1 MKERLTGA
9 IILVALLVLLV
20 PELLTGPS
28 AKSVVQPPGEEGG
41 ALRSYTID
49 LADDPAASRSAG
61 ASGPAPAPGTS
72 VSDEPVAQANI
83 DAAGTAADDEVNGA
97 GSSADPGTGAV
108 AEPSSASADEP
119 AAAAGDLGVAHGS
132 SADPVAQPAAE
143 PVRPRPEPAP
153 APARVEP
160 PKPAVVETPRPTSA
174 KGWSVQ
180 LGAFGSRE
188 NAERLVKQVKG
199 KGFPAAI
206 NENGSSKLR
215 YRVRVGS
222 ERDRA
227 GADALAARLRAAGHK
242 DATVVPPG

>member
-1 MKERLTGA
+1 VDARVKERLTGA

-28 AKSVVQPPGEEGG
+28 AKSVAQPPGEEGG

-49 LADDPAASRSAG
+49 LADDPAANRSAG

-72 VSDEPVAQANI
+72 VSDEPPVAQANI
-83 DAAGTAADDEVNGA
+83 DAAETAAGDEANGA
-97 GSSADPGTGAV
+97 GASADPDAGVV
-108 AEPSSASADEP
+108 AEPPSASADDT
-119 AAAAGDLGVAHGS
+119 AATSSDLGVAHGS
-132 SADPVAQPAAE
+132 SADPVAAA
-143 PVRPRPEPAP
+143 RPAP
-153 APARVEP
+153 AATRVEP
-160 PKPAVVETPRPTSA
+160 PKPAVVETPRPTSS

-227 GADALAARLRAAGHK
+227 GADALAARLRASGHK